1 MRRFILIT
9 GASSGIGQHTA
20 KILLEQGYEVLAGVR
35 TMVDAERLK
44 DSLGSKVH
52 PLIMDV
58 TDQHSIDISGQ
69 EAVKIVGDN
78 SLVAMINN
86 AGIVVSGAVLYVPLE
101 AWQQQFEVNVLG
113 VLRTLQAFFPLL
125 AKPKPK
131 GDLHPRRI
139 IHMSSVSGLFGSPF
153 LGPYVASKF
162 ALEGLTDS
170 LRRELYMHDIQVVLI
185 EPGSIITPLW
195 HKAKENPSYFGEEYA
210 SILEFKDRV
219 ISQNLE
225 TGLPLQ
231 AMDKVLLA
239 AVRNKKVRVRYLIR
253 AQKWK
258 FNLIRLLPAKWVDNM
273 VRKKL
278 QERSG
283 IRPF

>member
-9 GASSGIGQHTA
+9 GASSGIGRHTTELFLG
-20 KILLEQGYEVLAGVR
+20 KGYEVLAGVR
-35 TMVDAERLK
+35 TSVDAEKLK
-44 DSLGSKVH
+44 DSFGSCVH

-58 TDQHSIDISGQ
+58 TDQSSVDASRM
-69 EAVKIVGDN
+69 EAEKIIGDG
-78 SLVAMINN
+78 SLVAVINN
-86 AGIVVSGAVLYVPLE
+86 AGIVVSGAVLYVPPE
-101 AWQQQFEVNVLG
+101 AWQQVFDVNLMG
-113 VLRTLQAFFPLL
+113 VIRTTQAFFPLL
-125 AKPKPK
+125 AKPKQE
-131 GDLHPRRI
+131 GDHHPRRI
-139 IHMSSVSGLFGSPF
+139 INMSSVSGLFGSPF

-162 ALEGLTDS
+162 ALEGLSDS
-170 LRRELYMHDIQVVLI
+170 LRRELYMYDIEVVLI

-195 HKAKENPSYFGEEYA
+195 DKAKENTSYFGEEYA
-210 SILEFKDRV
+210 SILEFKDKV
-219 ISQNLE
+219 IQRNLE

-231 AMDKVLLA
+231 AMDQVLVA
-239 AVRNKKVRVRYLIR
+239 AVQDQKVRVRYLIR

-258 FNLIRLLPAKWVDNM
+258 FKLVRMLPVKWVDRM

>member
-20 KILLEQGYEVLAGVR
+20 KILLEEGYEVLAGVR
-35 TMVDAERLK
+35 SMQDVERLK
-44 DSLGSKVH
+44 ASFGPKIH
-52 PLIMDV
+52 PLIIDV
-58 TDQHSIDISGQ
+58 TDQHSIELAREQ
-69 EAVKIVGDN
+69 AVKIVGED

-86 AGIVVSGAVLYVPLE
+86 AGIVVSGAVLYVPMD
-101 AWQQQFEVNVLG
+101 AWQKQFEVNILG
-113 VLRTLQAFFPLL
+113 VIRTMQAFFPLL
-125 AKPKPK
+125 SKPKVK
-131 GDLHPRRI
+131 GDHHPRRI
-139 IHMSSVSGLFGSPF
+139 INMSSVSGLFGSPF

-195 HKAKENPSYFGEEYA
+195 QKAKDNPSYFGEEYA

-219 ISQNLE
+219 INQNLE

-231 AMDKVLLA
+231 AMDKVIMA
-239 AVRNKKVRVRYLIR
+239 AVRKPKVRARYLVR

-258 FNLIRLLPAKWVDNM
+258 FSLIRMLPTKWVDNM

-278 QERSG
+278 QEKSG

>member
-9 GASSGIGQHTA
+9 GASSGIGRHTA
-20 KILLEQGYEVLAGVR
+20 EIFIRKGYEVLAGVR
-35 TMVDAERLK
+35 SRADAEKLK
-44 DSLGSKVH
+44 DSFGSKVH

-58 TDQHSIDISGQ
+58 TDQESVDASVL
-69 EAVKIVGDN
+69 EAENIVSDG
-78 SLVAMINN
+78 SLVAVINN
-86 AGIVVSGAVLYVPLE
+86 AGIVVSGAVLYVPME
-101 AWQQQFEVNVLG
+101 AWQRVFDVNLMG
-113 VLRTLQAFFPLL
+113 VIRATQAFFPLL
-125 AKPKPK
+125 SKPTQV
-131 GDLHPRRI
+131 GDHHPRRI
-139 IHMSSVSGLFGSPF
+139 INMSSVSGLFGSPF

-162 ALEGLTDS
+162 ALEGLSDS
-170 LRRELYMHDIQVVLI
+170 LRRELYMYDIQVVLI

-195 HKAKENPSYFGEEYA
+195 NKAKENPSYFGEEYA
-210 SILEFKDRV
+210 TIIDFKDKV
-219 ISQNLE
+219 IQRNLE

-239 AVRNKKVRVRYLIR
+239 SVQHQKVRARYLIR

-258 FNLIRLLPAKWVDNM
+258 FKLIRMLPVKWVDRM

>member
-20 KILLEQGYEVLAGVR
+20 KILLEEGYEVLAGVR
-35 TMVDAERLK
+35 SMEDVERLK
-44 DSLGSKVH
+44 ASFGEKIH

-58 TDQHSIDISGQ
+58 TDQHSIDVSRE
-69 EAVKIVGDN
+69 EATKIVGEG

-86 AGIVVSGAVLYVPLE
+86 AGIVVSGAVLYVPVE
-101 AWQQQFEVNVLG
+101 AWQKQFEVNILG
-113 VLRTLQAFFPLL
+113 VIRTMQAFFPLL
-125 AKPKPK
+125 SKLKPE
-131 GDLHPRRI
+131 GDHHPRRI
-139 IHMSSVSGLFGSPF
+139 INMSSVSGLFGSPF

-195 HKAKENPSYFGEEYA
+195 QKAKDNPSYFGEEYA

-219 ISQNLE
+219 INQNLE

-231 AMDKVLLA
+231 AMDKVILA
-239 AVRNKKVRVRYLIR
+239 AVRNPKVRVRYLIR

-258 FNLIRLLPAKWVDNM
+258 FSLVRILPTKWVDHM

-278 QERSG
+278 QQKSG